1 MDDSLDLKSAH
12 AIIDNFEKRIKDEVP
27 TLEKI
32 TTHIETETS
41 ELLTIGTE
49 KEINQPYLEKIRRSS
64 LSVDRVVDC
73 RDIGV
78 IDINGEL
85 HITLTIRIK
94 PTLRKTTTTIEDA
107 HTIATDIQN
116 LIIKQTGASRVIVHT
131 EPD

>member
-49 KEINQPYLEKIRRSS
+49 KEINQPYLEKIRSSS

-78 IDINGEL
+78 IDINGEV

-94 PTLRKTTTTIEDA
+94 PTLQKTTTTIEDA